1 MIQPINELIERKQFL
16 TNLISQ
22 KEEALKNAP
31 RGSLR
36 ISRGK
41 KRVQY
46 YRRIDPK
53 DKNGIYLKKTE
64 TDTIFKLAQKHYDK
78 LVLKSAR
85 KELKALEQY
94 TTLFPAI
101 PPEEIIES
109 IGAEWEKL
117 IHPIRETNAA
127 YISNWLSA
135 DYEKKPIKDRR
146 EGFLTDRGEIVRSKS
161 ELIIANYL
169 YKRGI
174 PYRYEY
180 PLNLRG
186 LGSIHPDFIILNVRL
201 RKEIIWEH
209 FGMMDNERYAAD
221 AVNRFKWYQMNGYYP
236 GDNFIFTMETK
247 DNPISTSIVIK
258 MVNKYCI

>member
-1 MIQPINELIERKQFL
+1 MNDLVERKQFL

-46 YRRIDPK
+46 YRRLSPK

-64 TDTIFKLAQKHYDK
+64 ADTVLQLAQKHYDK
-78 LVLKSAR
+78 LVLKAAR
-85 KELKALEQY
+85 KELKALDHY
-94 TTLFPAI
+94 TKLFPAI
-101 PPEEIIES
+101 PPEKIIES
-109 IGAEWEKL
+109 IGLEWKKL
-117 IHPIRETNAA
+117 IHPIEESDADF
-127 YISNWLSA
+127 ISNWLSA
-135 DYEKKPIKDRR
+135 EYEKKPVNDKNGAFTT
-146 EGFLTDRGEIVRSKS
+146 ERGELVRSKS
-161 ELIIANYL
+161 EVIIANYL
-169 YKRGI
+169 YHNGI

-180 PLNLRG
+180 PMNLRG

-209 FGMMDNERYAAD
+209 FGMMDNENYAED
-221 AVNRFKWYQMNGYYP
+221 AVTRFRWYQLNGYYP
-236 GDNFIFTMETK
+236 GDNLIFTMETK
-247 DNPISTSIVIK
+247 DHPISTDIVQE